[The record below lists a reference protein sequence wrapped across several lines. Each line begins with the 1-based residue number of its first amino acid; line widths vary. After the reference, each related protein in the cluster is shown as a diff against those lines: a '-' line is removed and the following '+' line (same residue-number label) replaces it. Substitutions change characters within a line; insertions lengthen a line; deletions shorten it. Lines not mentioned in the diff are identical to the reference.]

1 MSHHIVE
8 ARDVHYTYP
17 GGHEALRGVSFRITH
32 GEAVALVG
40 PNGAGKSTLLQHLNG
55 TLLPSRGEIRIGD
68 DPVTRDT
75 APRIRRAVGMV
86 FQDPDDQLFMPT
98 VLEDVA
104 FGPLNHGLAPEAA
117 AERARA
123 ALERVGMS
131 PVADQPPYRLSAGE
145 KRAVSIAGVLAMSP
159 DVLVMDEPSSNLDP
173 RGRRRLM
180 ELLKSFEHTK
190 IIATH
195 DLELVVEVCA
205 RVILLDGGLVKAE
218 GPAVQVLDDEPLM
231 LAHGLE
237 RPHVLRHRHP
247 H

>member
-8 ARDVHYTYP
+8 ARDVHFTYP

-32 GEAVALVG
+32 GETVAIVG
-40 PNGAGKSTLLQHLNG
+40 PNGAGKSTLLLHLNG
-55 TLLPSRGEIRIGD
+55 TLLPTRGEIRIGD

-75 APRIRRAVGMV
+75 AARARRAVGIV

-104 FGPLNHGLAPEAA
+104 FGPLNYGLSDEAA
-117 AERARA
+117 AERARS
-123 ALERVGMS
+123 ALDRVGMAR
-131 PVADQPPYRLSAGE
+131 VADEPPYRLSAGD

-159 DVLVMDEPSSNLDP
+159 DVLVMDEPSSHLDP

-180 ELLKSFEHTK
+180 DLLKSFEHTR
-190 IIATH
+190 IVATH
-195 DLELVVEVCA
+195 DLELVVEVCS
-205 RVILLDGGLVKAE
+205 RVILLDGGTVKAE
-218 GPAVQVLDDEPLM
+218 GTAADILNDEPLM

-237 RPHVLRHRHP
+237 RPHILRHRHP